1 LDVTTVVLAVLI
13 TLVAIS
19 GIAFMLAPKH
29 ALQAAGAGTIAGGVG
44 GLLSWGVCMVL
55 YSPAA
60 PYCAVAGGIS
70 SAVTSV
76 ITFSLSV
83 SGGLHGIMLVGG
95 TTIG

>member
-1 LDVTTVVLAVLI
+1 LDVTTVVLAVLL
-13 TLVAIS
+13 TLIAIS
-19 GIAFMLAPKH
+19 GIAFMLVPKR

-44 GLLSWGVCMVL
+44 GLLSWGVCALL
-55 YSPAA
+55 YPPGA

-83 SGGLHGIMLVGG
+83 SGGFHGIVIPIGG
-95 TTIG
+95 